1 VLHRSLCF
9 APRIHERLL
18 DALFRLDDR
27 SQPLAEINRRL
38 GAEAERLRLTRPSYQ
53 RVRVLLHLV
62 RQMRRRRPAPTTAR
76 ILYDVWLRVRPV
88 GHFVEHIYGGTVPPL
103 PP

>member
-1 VLHRSLCF
+1 MLQRSLRF

-27 SQPLAEINRRL
+27 SQPFAEINRRL

-62 RQMRRRRPAPTTAR
+62 RQMRRQRPAPTTAR
-76 ILYDVWLRVRPV
+76 ILYDVWLRARPV